1 MQKRAKDLGVTL
13 DDVPVGVF
21 KNAGF
26 TEIHTSAS
34 REIKGNSHSYF
45 GKTSQTVS
53 DIQAIKNIIE
63 SIG

>member
-1 MQKRAKDLGVTL
+1 MLLIHINLAFGLAICML
-13 DDVPVGVF
+13 F